1 MAPVKAGKYEYRPES
16 LVELRQL
23 LELKQAKMAGLLEI
37 SANTLSRWET
47 GATTPD
53 AESLAAIHSIAME
66 RGITPEFFQRRRP
79 APKPSRGRSRL
90 LVIWDFQSM
99 STQPNRVQDFVTWIR
114 SALDARLA
122 PPSYQWFKAFAWKN
136 QAAATDELLTLGW
149 RIWEDDE
156 DLGDE
161 ITVQAKSDCG
171 QEPQDSVLVLITKDG
186 KYENLV
192 ADLHGQGVLV
202 YLITPSQSYSKGLVD
217 AVGQQKWIQFP
228 QHLGPLTFAIG
239 PANLDQA
246 RW

>member
-1 MAPVKAGKYEYRPES
+1 MAPIKAGKYAYRPES
-16 LVELRQL
+16 LVELRKR

-66 RGITPEFFQRRRP
+66 QGIVPEFFQRRRP
-79 APKPSRGRSRL
+79 APKPSKEKSRL
-90 LVIWDFQSM
+90 LVMWNFQSV
-99 STQPNRVQDFVTWIR
+99 STQPNQVQDLVTWIR
-114 SALDARLA
+114 SELDDRFA

-136 QAAATDELLTLGW
+136 QAAATDELLSLGW

-161 ITVQAKSDCG
+161 IIAQAMSDCG
-171 QEPQDSVLVLITKDG
+171 QEPEDTVLVLIAKDG
-186 KYENLV
+186 EYGKLI
-192 ADLHGQGVLV
+192 ADLHSKGVLV
-202 YLITPSQSYSKGLVD
+202 YLITPSHSYSQNLVN
-217 AVGQQKWIQFP
+217 AVGEQQWIQFP
-228 QHLGPLTFAIG
+228 PWLGPLTFTIG
-239 PANLDQA
+239 PINLDQA